1 MAKLTFKGYSIILR
15 PLRGV
20 EGLWQLEIDRGN
32 FVTTRSV
39 GVEMTL
45 KEIEQY
51 AFDQIDLLIKK
62 ATTRFDIKA
71 FKDKHPE
78 LYESF
83 LIGGESVE
91 LKTNYK
97 RSK

>member
-1 MAKLTFKGYSIILR
+1 MKYKGYRINLR

-51 AFDQIDLLIKK
+51 AFDEIDKLIKK
-62 ATTRFDIKA
+62 EIN
-71 FKDKHPE
+71 
-78 LYESF
+78 S
-83 LIGGESVE
+83 
-91 LKTNYK
+91 
-97 RSK
+97 

>member
-1 MAKLTFKGYSIILR
+1 MKYKGYIINLR
-15 PLRGV
+15 PLRDV

-51 AFDQIDLLIKK
+51 AFDEIDKLIKK
-62 ATTRFDIKA
+62 EIN
-71 FKDKHPE
+71 
-78 LYESF
+78 S
-83 LIGGESVE
+83 
-91 LKTNYK
+91 
-97 RSK
+97 

>member
-1 MAKLTFKGYSIILR
+1 MKYKGYTINLR

-20 EGLWQLEIDRGN
+20 EGLWQLEIERGN

-62 ATTRFDIKA
+62 EIN
-71 FKDKHPE
+71 E
-78 LYESF
+78 
-83 LIGGESVE
+83 
-91 LKTNYK
+91 
-97 RSK
+97 

>member
-1 MAKLTFKGYSIILR
+1 MKYKGYTINLR

-20 EGLWQLEIDRGN
+20 EGLWQLEIEKGN
-32 FVTTRSV
+32 FISTRSV

-62 ATTRFDIKA
+62 EIN
-71 FKDKHPE
+71 E
-78 LYESF
+78 
-83 LIGGESVE
+83 
-91 LKTNYK
+91 
-97 RSK
+97 

>member
-1 MAKLTFKGYSIILR
+1 MKYKGYIINLR

-45 KEIEQY
+45 KEIETY
-51 AFDQIDLLIKK
+51 AFDEIDKLIKK
-62 ATTRFDIKA
+62 EIK
-71 FKDKHPE
+71 
-78 LYESF
+78 
-83 LIGGESVE
+83 
-91 LKTNYK
+91 T
-97 RSK
+97 

>member
-1 MAKLTFKGYSIILR
+1 MKYKGYTINLR

-62 ATTRFDIKA
+62 EIN
-71 FKDKHPE
+71 E
-78 LYESF
+78 
-83 LIGGESVE
+83 
-91 LKTNYK
+91 
-97 RSK
+97 

>member
-62 ATTRFDIKA
+62 EKN
-71 FKDKHPE
+71 E
-78 LYESF
+78 
-83 LIGGESVE
+83 
-91 LKTNYK
+91 
-97 RSK
+97 

>member
-1 MAKLTFKGYSIILR
+1 MKYKGYTINLR

-45 KEIEQY
+45 KAIEQY
-51 AFDQIDLLIKK
+51 AFDEIDKLIKK
-62 ATTRFDIKA
+62 EIN
-71 FKDKHPE
+71 E
-78 LYESF
+78 
-83 LIGGESVE
+83 
-91 LKTNYK
+91 
-97 RSK
+97 